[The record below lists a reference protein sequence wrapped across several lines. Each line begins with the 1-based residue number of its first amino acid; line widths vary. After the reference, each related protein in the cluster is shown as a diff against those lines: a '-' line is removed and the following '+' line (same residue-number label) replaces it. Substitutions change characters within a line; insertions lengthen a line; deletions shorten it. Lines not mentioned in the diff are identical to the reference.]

1 MFENCYNLNRIKVNF
16 TNWMEYMNT
25 TNSWVSAISNTGVF
39 ECPSSLDCSRIDD
52 THVRKGWTIIRTDDP
67 KSIISPT
74 SGSTEESYNV
84 SPSAAYVP
92 VFTVSTF
99 LTLYVN
105 TIDSDS
111 IAYAEIVLDVASG
124 ATVTAGTNLTLVDT
138 PTAGMRNICVVRWS
152 NGVAKLYV
160 TIVED
165 LPQA

>member
-1 MFENCYNLNRIKVNF
+1 
-16 TNWMEYMNT
+16 MEYMQT
-25 TNSWVSAISNTGVF
+25 TNSWVSVVSREGVF

-52 THVRKGWTIIRTDDP
+52 SHVLPTWTIIRTDDP

-74 SGSTEESYNV
+74 SGSTEEYYTV
-84 SPSAAYVP
+84 SPSATYVP
-92 VFTVSTF
+92 VITVSTS

-105 TIDSDS
+105 TLNSES
-111 IAYAEIVLDVASG
+111 VAYSEVVLDVASG
-124 ATVTAGTNLTLVDT
+124 ATVTADTNLTLVDEI
-138 PTAGMRNICVVRWS
+138 TAGKRNICVVRWS

>member
-1 MFENCYNLNRIKVNF
+1 MSA
-16 TNWMEYMNT
+16 
-25 TNSWVSAISNTGVF
+25 TNSWVSAASNTGVF

-52 THVRKGWTIIRTDDP
+52 THVRPGWTIIRTDDP

-74 SGSTEESYNV
+74 SGSTEESYTV
-84 SPSAAYVP
+84 SPSEAYVP
-92 VFTVSTF
+92 RFTVSTF

-105 TIDSDS
+105 TIYSGS
-111 IAYAEIVLDVASG
+111 IAYAEIVLDVATG
-124 ATVTAGTNLTLVDT
+124 ATVTTGDDNLTLVDEI
-138 PTAGMRNICVVRWS
+138 TAGKRNICVVRWS